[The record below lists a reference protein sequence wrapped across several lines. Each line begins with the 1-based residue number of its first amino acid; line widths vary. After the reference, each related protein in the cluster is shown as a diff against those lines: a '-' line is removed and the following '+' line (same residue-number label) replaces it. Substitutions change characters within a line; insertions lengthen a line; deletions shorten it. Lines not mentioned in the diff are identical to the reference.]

1 MIRCAVRSR
10 SCVVLP
16 LRLLSTQASPRP
28 PASHQPPSGGQPAAG
43 SAKPSLKALITQ
55 HGAAAVV
62 VYGTINLAG
71 FLTLYAAIKAGL
83 VDTARLV
90 QLLVE
95 HTPVERWSGL
105 EHPIYANVSVAY
117 ACNILLEPVRLFG
130 TLVFAPRASRW
141 WKARSVTTK

>member
-1 MIRCAVRSR
+1 M
-10 SCVVLP
+10 
-16 LRLLSTQASPRP
+16 
-28 PASHQPPSGGQPAAG
+28 
-43 SAKPSLKALITQ
+43 
-55 HGAAAVV
+55 
-62 VYGTINLAG
+62 AG

-105 EHPIYANVSVAY
+105 ELTSLNPIYANVSVAY

-141 WKARSVTTK
+141 WKARNVTAK